1 MLEGLEAFVASYVS
15 FLNPWSILYALGGSF
30 IGILV
35 GCLPG
40 LSATLCIALLTT
52 LTIKLPPNDAIL
64 ILICSYVGTLYGG
77 SRSAIL
83 LNIPGTAANAA
94 SCADGHAL
102 ALRGEAGRAIGIAT
116 SGAFCG
122 TLFGVLC
129 LAAFTPLLAE
139 VALSFGAFEFFWL
152 ALFGVTI
159 SGSLVGDDPL
169 KGWLV
174 GLLGLF
180 VAQIGQEGL
189 YAHNRF
195 TFGWDELSGGIALIP
210 ALVGAF
216 GFAEVL
222 TTLADPVE
230 KQMVALR
237 DSTLPRFREV
247 FQYWRTVLR
256 SGAIGV
262 VTGLLPGVGEDAGA
276 WMSYAAARATTKERE
291 QFGKGSIDGLMAA
304 ETGDMSSIPGHI
316 IPCLA
321 LGIPGSAPSAV
332 LMAAMIIHGIQPGP
346 MLAIEHPRFIY
357 DVVAMTSLATLSILV
372 FGLFLVRPLLHI
384 LRIPRGILMPI
395 IFVLSTVGAWAS
407 ASRLFDIYA
416 MLAIGIGAF
425 LLRRKGYQMA
435 PFVLGLVLGHLL
447 DKSLRRGL
455 VLSDGSIEPF
465 FTRPICAAFAFVTI
479 FTMLM
484 YVPSFN
490 RVVRKTLGLGMD
502 RTRSLFGIRPR
513 RQPL

>member
-1 MLEGLEAFVASYVS
+1 MLSGLSELGQAY
-15 FLNPWSILYALGGSF
+15 LSILNVYSLAYGLGGALL
-30 IGILV
+30 GIIV

-52 LTIKLPPNDAIL
+52 LTIKMAPNDAIL

-77 SRSAIL
+77 SRTAIL

-116 SGAFCG
+116 SGAFSG

-139 VALSFGAFEFFWL
+139 VSLSFGAYEFFWL
-152 ALFGVTI
+152 ALLGVAM
-159 SGSLVGDDPL
+159 SGSIVGNDPL
-169 KGWLV
+169 KGWLM
-174 GLLGLF
+174 GTLGLF

-189 YAHNRF
+189 YAYDRF
-195 TFGWDELSGGIALIP
+195 TFGWSQLSGGISLIP

-222 TTLADPVE
+222 TTLADPAE
-230 KQMVALR
+230 RQMVEMR
-237 DSTLPRFREV
+237 DSVLPRFREV
-247 FQYWRTVLR
+247 AQYWRTVLR
-256 SGAIGV
+256 SGLIGV
-262 VTGLLPGVGEDAGA
+262 LTGLMPGVGEDAGA
-276 WMSYAAARATTKERE
+276 WMSYAAAKAVSKERE

-316 IPCLA
+316 IPALA

-346 MLAIEHPRFIY
+346 MLMIEHKQFIY
-357 DVVAMTSLATLSILV
+357 DVVAMTSLATVSILV
-372 FGLFLVRPLLHI
+372 FGLFLIKPLLLVLKI
-384 LRIPRGILMPI
+384 RRTVLMPI
-395 IFVLSTVGAWAS
+395 IFLLCTVGAFAS
-407 ASRLFDIYA
+407 ASRLFDIYC

-425 LLRRKGYQMA
+425 FLRRRGYQMA
-435 PFVLGLVLGHLL
+435 PFVLGLVLGGLL

-455 VLSDGSIEPF
+455 VLSDGSLVPF
-465 FTRPICAAFAFVTI
+465 FTRPISIGFATVTI
-479 FTMLM
+479 LILLLYIPAF
-484 YVPSFN
+484 
-490 RVVRKTLGLGMD
+490 K
-502 RTRSLFGIRPR
+502 SLVATITGAVGKQLR
-513 RQPL
+513 RLTARQA

>member
-1 MLEGLEAFVASYVS
+1 MLSGLADLGHAYLG
-15 FLNPWSILYALGGSF
+15 FLNVTSIAYGLGGALL
-30 IGILV
+30 GIMV

-52 LTIKLPPNDAIL
+52 LTIKLPANDAIL

-77 SRSAIL
+77 SRTAIL

-94 SCADGHAL
+94 SCADGVAL
-102 ALRGEAGRAIGIAT
+102 AQRGEAGRAIGIAT
-116 SGAFCG
+116 SGAFSG

-139 VALSFGAFEFFWL
+139 VSLSFGAYEFFWL
-152 ALFGVTI
+152 ALLGVAM
-159 SGSLVGDDPL
+159 SGSIVGNDPL
-169 KGWLV
+169 KGWLMGTL
-174 GLLGLF
+174 GLL

-189 YAHNRF
+189 YAHDRF
-195 TFGWDELSGGIALIP
+195 TFGWSQLSGGISLIP

-222 TTLADPVE
+222 ITLANPVE
-230 KQMVALR
+230 RKMVEMR
-237 DSTLPRFREV
+237 DSVLPRFREV

-262 VTGLLPGVGEDAGA
+262 LTGLMPGVGEDAGA
-276 WMSYAAARATTKERE
+276 WMSYAAAKAVSKERE

-332 LMAAMIIHGIQPGP
+332 LMAAIIIHGIQPGP
-346 MLAIEHPRFIY
+346 MLMIEHPSFIY
-357 DVVAMTSLATLSILV
+357 DVVAMTSLATVSILV
-372 FGLFLVRPLLHI
+372 FGLFLVRPLLLVLQI
-384 LRIPRGILMPI
+384 RRSVLMPI
-395 IFVLSTVGAWAS
+395 IFLLATVGAFAS
-407 ASRLFDIYA
+407 ASRLFDIYV
-416 MLAIGIGAF
+416 MVTIGIGAF
-425 LLRRKGYQMA
+425 FLRRRGYQMA

-447 DKSLRRGL
+447 DRSLRRGL
-455 VLSDGSIEPF
+455 VLSDGSLAPF
-465 FTRPICAAFAFVTI
+465 FTRPICAVFATVTI

-484 YVPSFN
+484 YIPAFKALVTTITGTIS
-490 RVVRKTLGLGMD
+490 
-502 RTRSLFGIRPR
+502 
-513 RQPL
+513 RQIQRLSSRQA